1 MFCNYCGKQIQ
12 EDANVC
18 AYCGRLVGVRVMTR
32 PPLVRP
38 HLGRKIGG
46 VCLGLAHHLAMDAT
60 LVRIAVVFLT
70 IVFPPTLIAYIV
82 AWIVMPEEIEAVV
95 LPAAPP
101 VATPP
106 RT

>member
-18 AYCGRLVGVRVMTR
+18 AYCGRVVGVRVVTR
-32 PPLVRP
+32 APLVRP
-38 HLGRKIGG
+38 RFGRKVAG
-46 VCLGLAHHLAMDAT
+46 VCLGLAHHLAMDPT

-70 IVFPPTLIAYIV
+70 IVFPPTIVAYIV
-82 AWIVMPEEIEAVV
+82 AWLVMPEEIEPALAPAGTPV
-95 LPAAPP
+95 AAPP
-101 VATPP
+101 